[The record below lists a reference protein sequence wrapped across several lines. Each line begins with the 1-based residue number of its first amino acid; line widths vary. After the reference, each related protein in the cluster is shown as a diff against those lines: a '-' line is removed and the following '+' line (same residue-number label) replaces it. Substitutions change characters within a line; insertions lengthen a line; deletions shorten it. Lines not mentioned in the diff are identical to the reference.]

1 MIYNCIV
8 TYLALRGKRRANKK
22 RGDFANKKRGDFA
35 PASSTFEQHIQIVY
49 IGARGAGDKQRV
61 VLLEQGISVVIRQA
75 LSDGL
80 RACLGKKCAVH
91 QPAGRIGGAV
101 RAV

>member
-8 TYLALRGKRRANKK
+8 TYLALRGKRR
-22 RGDFANKKRGDFA
+22 ANKKRGDFA